1 MPVSCWTIVKKAGE
15 LKPEFLDKSY
25 HARAIAVSRF
35 LHQNGL
41 VHRIATHCAQR
52 PPVEVKEDAFSYIVL
67 VVPKCVG
74 HTHDKNFILN
84 MDQINT
90 YFRMSPR
97 TTINQ
102 RGARAINM
110 RQVDDS
116 KRCTVAFTISASGN
130 ILKPMVVYQGAPCG
144 RIALRE
150 LPLHPHECHYAMQKK
165 AWFDE
170 AVMLDW
176 VENVLALYVA
186 TAPAGVI
193 PIVFLDSFKVHL
205 LGSVAYAIK
214 SLGVEVE
221 FIPAGC
227 TGLVQPIDVGFN
239 KPYKSNMSKIYTD
252 FMMGQDSSQ
261 PFRGAMRLEVSQWII
276 NAVGGISRDTVV
288 NAWRKTGYSY
298 FVE

>member
-1 MPVSCWTIVKKAGE
+1 
-15 LKPEFLDKSY
+15 
-25 HARAIAVSRF
+25 
-35 LHQNGL
+35 
-41 VHRIATHCAQR
+41 
-52 PPVEVKEDAFSYIVL
+52 
-67 VVPKCVG
+67 
-74 HTHDKNFILN
+74 
-84 MDQINT
+84 MDQTNT

-102 RGARAINM
+102 HGACTVNM

-116 KRCTVAFTISASGN
+116 KRCTVTFTISAPGN

-144 RIALRE
+144 CIALRK
-150 LPLHPHECHYAMQKK
+150 LPLHPHKRHYAMQKK
-165 AWFDE
+165 AWFDK

-176 VENVLALYVA
+176 VENVLTPYVA

-239 KPYKSNMSKIYTD
+239 KPYKSNMSKFYTD
-252 FMMGQDSSQ
+252 FMMGQDLSQ
-261 PFRGAMRLEVSQWII
+261 PLQGATCLKVSQWII
-276 NAVGGISRDTVV
+276 DAVGGISHETVI